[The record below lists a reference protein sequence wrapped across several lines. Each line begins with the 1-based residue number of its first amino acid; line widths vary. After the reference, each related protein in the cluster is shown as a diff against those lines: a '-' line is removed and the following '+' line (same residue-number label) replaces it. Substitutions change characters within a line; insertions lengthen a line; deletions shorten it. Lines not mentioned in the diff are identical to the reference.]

1 MPIVCG
7 RARPGEPGFLLFAGL
22 LLPGRNLSNEAMST
36 QWDAR
41 ALWLGRNVLPHE
53 AELRA
58 WLRLRRV
65 TGLEV
70 DDVIQETY
78 SRLLLAE
85 SVDHIR
91 NPRAYAFQTAASVM
105 IDHMR
110 RLKVVP
116 ITSVANLE
124 HLHAASDLPS
134 PERQVI
140 DREELYRL
148 ADAIAGLP
156 EKVREV
162 FRLRRIEGLSQRQ
175 VAERVGISENT
186 VEKHMG
192 RGLLLLLQAFRDGGN
207 GKPESSTLRPAK
219 IETTASNANKD
230 RPRD

>member
-1 MPIVCG
+1 
-7 RARPGEPGFLLFAGL
+7 
-22 LLPGRNLSNEAMST
+22 MST

-53 AELRA
+53 PELRA
-58 WLRLRRV
+58 WLCGRRV
-65 TGLEV
+65 AGLDV
-70 DDVIQETY
+70 DDIIQETY
-78 SRLLLAE
+78 SRLLLAD

-110 RLKVVP
+110 RMKVVP

-124 HLHAASDLPS
+124 ELQAACDLPS

-140 DREELYRL
+140 DRQELYRL
-148 ADAIAGLP
+148 ARAIAGLP

-162 FRLRRIEGLSQRQ
+162 FRLRRIEGLSQRE
-175 VAERVGISENT
+175 VAQRIGISENT
-186 VEKHMG
+186 VEKHMS

-207 GKPESSTLRPAK
+207 GMPESSTLRPAK
-219 IETTASNANKD
+219 IEPTLRDGNKD
-230 RPRD
+230 RP